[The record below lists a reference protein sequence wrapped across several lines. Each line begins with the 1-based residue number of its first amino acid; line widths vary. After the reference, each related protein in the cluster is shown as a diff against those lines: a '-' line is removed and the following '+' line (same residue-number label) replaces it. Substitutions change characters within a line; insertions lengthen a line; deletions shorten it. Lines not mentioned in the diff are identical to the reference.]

1 MKKYKCFICGREC
14 PEHMAK
20 QIEEELKQLGVDE
33 YILLCPICFRRIFPH
48 LRQPEAS

>member
-20 QIEEELKQLGVDE
+20 QIEKELKQLGVGQ
-33 YILLCPICFRRIFPH
+33 LPRPK
-48 LRQPEAS
+48 Q